1 MDGRAR
7 HGVCS
12 RSPIGPPVSGTPSQ
26 PLIALL
32 SATDPAARDLA
43 WQRFVASYSDL
54 ILSAARSLG
63 GEHDACMDR
72 YAFGLD
78 QLKRDDYRRLRN
90 YAGNRGAQFT
100 TWLVV
105 VVRRLCFDEHR
116 QRNGRQQ
123 GTDDDSR
130 ARHEMRL
137 RLSALIGGDATLDSL
152 PEKGNDPHD
161 ALRAGELHDALE
173 RAIST
178 LEPRDQLILRLRFED
193 GESVPTIARVLR
205 APSASHLYRR
215 LEAVLAELR
224 NKLITAGVTDA
235 HP

>member
-1 MDGRAR
+1 
-7 HGVCS
+7 
-12 RSPIGPPVSGTPSQ
+12 VSGTPPQ
-26 PLIALL
+26 PLITLL
-32 SATDPAARDLA
+32 GATDPATRDLA
-43 WQRFVASYSDL
+43 WQRFLASYSDL
-54 ILSAARSLG
+54 ILSATRSLG

-72 YAFGLD
+72 YAFVLD
-78 QLKRDDYRRLRN
+78 QLKRDDCRRLRH

-123 GTDDDSR
+123 GTDDEAR

-137 RLSALIGGDATLDSL
+137 RLSALIGGDTELDSL

-161 ALRAGELHDALE
+161 ALRAAELYDALE
-173 RAIST
+173 RAITT
-178 LEPRDQLILRLRFED
+178 LESRDRLIIRLRFED
-193 GESVPTIARVLR
+193 GESVPAIARVLR
-205 APSASHLYRR
+205 APSAGHVYRR

-224 NKLITAGVTDA
+224 NKLVTAGVTDA
-235 HP
+235 TP